1 MKLPCFAGDQ
11 SWIKLGDRLLSG
23 QSWPITAALASAAA
37 VAAGFAA
44 P

>member
-23 QSWPITAALASAAA
+23 QSWPITAALASAAG